1 MYLERFDTIVF
12 HIWCLGEFPP
22 CRSGWSVF
30 GILKVDSGSSCLFSL
45 SLPSLLISIPGLCP
59 LMFLQESF
67 SFIEPRV
74 YIHLSP
80 AMGLHVKRWII
91 DPLFVKTGVLIWTIQ
106 PSINHWEWL
115 PSTSTWPICAGC
127 CRTRYLCFC
136 VPGPCSV
143 SPSALWS
150 SGLRALH
157 ISEASSSHAAFRSR
171 PRLLL
176 RWQLDA
182 VDAVQNILFILQ
194 ACTSLVYTFKWAAAG
209 ATSLC
214 WAVFCPCGKDSLLS
228 LALRSQHSSGARAAL
243 ILASNRLH
251 GERCSLCFTL
261 FIL

>member
-1 MYLERFDTIVF
+1 
-12 HIWCLGEFPP
+12 
-22 CRSGWSVF
+22 
-30 GILKVDSGSSCLFSL
+30 
-45 SLPSLLISIPGLCP
+45 
-59 LMFLQESF
+59 MFLQESF

-80 AMGLHVKRWII
+80 TMSLHMKRWIT
-91 DPLFVKTGVLIWTIQ
+91 DALLVRTGVLIWTIQ
-106 PSINHWEWL
+106 PSINYWEWL
-115 PSTSTWPICAGC
+115 PSTSTWPICAAC
-127 CRTRYLCFC
+127 FWAQYLCFC
-136 VPGPCSV
+136 VPGSCSV
-143 SPSALWS
+143 SPSALWF

-157 ISEASSSHAAFRSR
+157 IGKASSSHAAFRSR

-182 VDAVQNILFILQ
+182 VDASVQNILFILQ
-194 ACTSLVYTFKWAAAG
+194 ACTSLVYTVKWATAG

-228 LALRSQHSSGARAAL
+228 LALRSQHSSVACAAL

-251 GERCSLCFTL
+251 GERCSFCFTL